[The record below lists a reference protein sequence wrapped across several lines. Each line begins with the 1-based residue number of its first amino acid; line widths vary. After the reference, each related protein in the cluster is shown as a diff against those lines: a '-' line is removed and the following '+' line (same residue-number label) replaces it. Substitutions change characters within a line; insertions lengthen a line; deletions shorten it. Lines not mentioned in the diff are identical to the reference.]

1 MFEFLPEAT
10 SHEILKYIAI
20 IIATIIFIRLIK
32 IDGTTVI
39 ALAMGIILVIIYCK
53 YVEVKNDK
61 AIRKY
66 NDYIQKLD
74 IKRLPYLQTDSR
86 LIQIYSNLLEFS
98 RANSRSFKRSLH
110 YINKFLKIKHI
121 LYYENS
127 HIAHRIS
134 NAIMYSKKALNE
146 LVAIYTGLP
155 ENSFYSNKLKE
166 ATNVIHNILNSHI
179 EDMKKYS
186 KKFWKDK
193 PLNTE
198 YSDLQEFY
206 GPHPNDTETEYYSQ
220 NFSLY

>member
-1 MFEFLPEAT
+1 MFEFLPYAT
-10 SHEILKYIAI
+10 SHEILRYIAI
-20 IIATIIFIRLIK
+20 IIATIVFVRLIK
-32 IDGTTVI
+32 VDGTTVV
-39 ALAMGIILVIIYCK
+39 ALAIGIVLVIIYSK
-53 YVEVKNDK
+53 YVKVKNDK

-66 NDYIQKLD
+66 DNYIQQLN
-74 IKRLPYLQTDSR
+74 IKGLPYLKTDSR
-86 LIQIYSNLLEFS
+86 FIQIYSNLLEYS

-110 YINKFLKIKHI
+110 YINKFLKLKHI

-146 LVAIYTGLP
+146 LVAIYTSLP

-166 ATNVIHNILNSHI
+166 ATNVIHSILNSHI

-186 KKFWKDK
+186 KKYWEER

-220 NFSLY
+220 HFSLY